1 MALKCPEGKAAG
13 DEMEV
18 KVPTAA
24 HRSRIKEIA
33 SEALHDLPKPVIEKR
48 QKLEHDLG
56 PSATPPPSLP
66 PPAPPPPAAPHLA
79 APTLSGQ
86 GAGTLSAVPSAAP
99 QLDLDDGASAAP
111 PLLQLLEEMRAFVQ
125 SELAAGRIPTNEEIE
140 AFLCQLVKDLRPLV
154 LEAPVADRETL
165 KAGLASLGWDAI
177 DNTPAAP
184 DSSPPTPEA
193 VLAFLVES
201 LAKLGPA
208 SAGRN
213 PCLAPAPS
221 SNDSQLEGARPAG
234 GAALGPLYSAGA
246 APMAPQPVDVPAFK
260 RPQLERGT
268 LGTPVRLATN
278 FTTLKI
284 RGGQEV
290 FKCEVACWNPMYQR
304 LQPFCTRGCNHMY
317 QVLCL
322 VVGYRG

>member
-1 MALKCPEGKAAG
+1 M
-13 DEMEV
+13 
-18 KVPTAA
+18 
-24 HRSRIKEIA
+24 
-33 SEALHDLPKPVIEKR
+33 
-48 QKLEHDLG
+48 
-56 PSATPPPSLP
+56 
-66 PPAPPPPAAPHLA
+66 HLA

-99 QLDLDDGASAAP
+99 LLDLDDGASAAP

-140 AFLCQLVKDLRPLV
+140 AFLYDLVENLKPLV
-154 LEAPVADRETL
+154 GEAPVADRETL

-234 GAALGPLYSAGA
+234 GAALGPLNSAGA

-268 LGTPVRLATN
+268 LGTPERLATN
-278 FTTLKI
+278 FTTLK
-284 RGGQEV
+284 
-290 FKCEVACWNPMYQR
+290 
-304 LQPFCTRGCNHMY
+304 TS
-317 QVLCL
+317 
-322 VVGYRG
+322 

>member
-1 MALKCPEGKAAG
+1 M
-13 DEMEV
+13 
-18 KVPTAA
+18 
-24 HRSRIKEIA
+24 I
-33 SEALHDLPKPVIEKR
+33 
-48 QKLEHDLG
+48 
-56 PSATPPPSLP
+56 
-66 PPAPPPPAAPHLA
+66 
-79 APTLSGQ
+79 
-86 GAGTLSAVPSAAP
+86 
-99 QLDLDDGASAAP
+99 
-111 PLLQLLEEMRAFVQ
+111 
-125 SELAAGRIPTNEEIE
+125 
-140 AFLCQLVKDLRPLV
+140 
-154 LEAPVADRETL
+154 

-184 DSSPPTPEA
+184 DSSAPTPEA

-234 GAALGPLYSAGA
+234 GAALGPLNSAGA

-268 LGTPVRLATN
+268 LGTPERLATN